1 MPLQYDLRY
10 LEAGIDILE
19 SYLLSDDLFW
29 PPGLQAKYGEPPY
42 PSLTPGSILLAQK
55 KAEILVKEPSD
66 RIRLDHSFLRID
78 QITSQWQVAWNKKA
92 RLDFQVRLRLWRDF
106 LDDVREKSEAHYDR
120 YKYEV
125 TRRVQLHL
133 LEIQQIHLEAKDVE
147 MLSIL
152 DKRLRGILKPGNF
165 IWEVDLAVGFSPD
178 EFWYL
183 YGNIRE

>member
-1 MPLQYDLRY
+1 MPLHYDLRY

-29 PPGLQAKYGEPPY
+29 PPGLQAKYGETPY
-42 PSLTPGSILLAQK
+42 PSLTPGSILFAK
-55 KAEILVKEPSD
+55 KRAEIQVKEPLE
-66 RIRLDHSFLRID
+66 RVRLDNCLHRFD
-78 QITSQWQVAWNKKA
+78 QINSQWKVAWNKKA

-106 LDDVREKSEAHYDR
+106 LDDLHEKSEAHYDR
-120 YKYEV
+120 YRYEV

-133 LEIQQIHLEAKDVE
+133 LQTQRIQLEAEDVE
-147 MLSIL
+147 MLAIL

-183 YGNIRE
+183 YGDIRE